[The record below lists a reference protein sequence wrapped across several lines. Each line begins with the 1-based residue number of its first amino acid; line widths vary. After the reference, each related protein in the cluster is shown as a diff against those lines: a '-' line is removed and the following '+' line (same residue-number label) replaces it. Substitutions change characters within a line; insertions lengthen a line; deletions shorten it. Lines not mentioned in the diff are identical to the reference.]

1 MVTLNRFE
9 VELIVDTEGK
19 SKFCK
24 ARPVPY
30 ALNEWVE
37 KKLERLV
44 KDDNILNGQPQSCLY
59 WQMTTLW
66 EFNQASLCDKYP
78 VLKRE
83 TYLLL

>member
-9 VELIVDTEGK
+9 VELIVDPEGK

-24 ARPVPY
+24 ARSVPY

-59 WQMTTLW
+59 WQITTLW
-66 EFNQASLCDKYP
+66 EFVGGLQKN
-78 VLKRE
+78 
-83 TYLLL
+83 T